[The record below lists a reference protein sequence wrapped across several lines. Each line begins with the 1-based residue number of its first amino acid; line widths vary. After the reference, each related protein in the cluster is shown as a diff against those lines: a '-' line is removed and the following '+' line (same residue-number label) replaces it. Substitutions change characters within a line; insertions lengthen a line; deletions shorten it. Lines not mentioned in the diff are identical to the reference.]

1 MGSGSLTA
9 LSSRISRDSTSVPL
23 APSRPHR
30 PLADVR
36 VGTEG
41 ERVSLGRPWGCRGPH
56 GGAENHQLWG
66 RAGNMSPRE
75 RDLGLRG
82 GGGGGYGL
90 LSTFSPPLCHKALH
104 PSFLWH
110 CLSCTAVL
118 RPTTGDCQRY
128 RIRCKS
134 GCSKQRGWL
143 QDGVIESP
151 VNQ

>member
-1 MGSGSLTA
+1 MGSESLTP
-9 LSSRISRDSTSVPL
+9 LSNRVSRGSTSVPP
-23 APSRPHR
+23 AASTGHWWS
-30 PLADVR
+30 R
-36 VGTEG
+36 VGYTG
-41 ERVSLGRPWGCRGPH
+41 ERGFPGSAGGCWDSGPH
-56 GGAENHQLWG
+56 GGAENRQLWG

-118 RPTTGDCQRY
+118 RPTTGDCQRF
-128 RIRCKS
+128 RCRL
-134 GCSKQRGWL
+134 GARRREG
-143 QDGVIESP
+143 GFRMV
-151 VNQ
+151 